1 MKLSIFKIIFNLAYQ
16 IKKSVR
22 LEKFDFNQSK
32 YFIDYLRD
40 NRKNQKSHLEN
51 QLPWITYQAFNFI
64 KGRVNKNF
72 VVFEYGSGGS
82 TLFFSKSVRAI
93 YSVEHDESWYRYLL
107 GYCENN
113 NDYFS
118 NIDLRLVSPKENLDQ
133 SSVVSITER
142 KYDGLSFD
150 HYANVVL
157 DFPDEYFDLIII
169 DGRVRP
175 QCLINAK
182 QKLKSGGYL
191 LFDNADRSH
200 YQNEL
205 DKIKDWKILE
215 SYGPTIFDLSFNQTN
230 IYQKPF

>member
-82 TLFFSKSVRAI
+82 TLFF
-93 YSVEHDESWYRYLL
+93 
-107 GYCENN
+107 
-113 NDYFS
+113 
-118 NIDLRLVSPKENLDQ
+118 
-133 SSVVSITER
+133 
-142 KYDGLSFD
+142 
-150 HYANVVL
+150 
-157 DFPDEYFDLIII
+157 
-169 DGRVRP
+169 
-175 QCLINAK
+175 
-182 QKLKSGGYL
+182 QKV
-191 LFDNADRSH
+191 
-200 YQNEL
+200 
-205 DKIKDWKILE
+205 
-215 SYGPTIFDLSFNQTN
+215 
-230 IYQKPF
+230 